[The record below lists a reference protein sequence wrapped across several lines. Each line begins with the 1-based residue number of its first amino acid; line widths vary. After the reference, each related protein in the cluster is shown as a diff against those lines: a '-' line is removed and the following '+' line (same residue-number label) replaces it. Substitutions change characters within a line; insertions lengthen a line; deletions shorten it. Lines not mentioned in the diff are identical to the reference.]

1 MGQSH
6 RTQKVADRIK
16 VVVAQLLE
24 TKIKDPR
31 LGFVT
36 VTDARVTGDLQNASI
51 FYTVFGD
58 DDQRAATAAALESAK
73 GVIRSA
79 VGRDLQ
85 TRITPTIEFFE
96 DGLPESA
103 KALDSLLDKVH
114 VLDAEVAQLRK
125 NASFPVYWYSDS
137 AMEPGFCNTSPM
149 AISLIKQRL
158 FSVLPQSPMIKK
170 AS

>member
-16 VVVAQLLE
+16 VVVAKQLE

-58 DDQRAATAAALESAK
+58 EDQRAATAAALESAK

-79 VGRDLQ
+79 VGRELQ
-85 TRITPTIEFFE
+85 TRITPSIEFFE

-114 VLDAEVAQLRK
+114 QLDAQVAELRK
-125 NASFPVYWYSDS
+125 GATPIAGDAPYKHD
-137 AMEPGFCNTSPM
+137 
-149 AISLIKQRL
+149 Q
-158 FSVLPQSPMIKK
+158 
-170 AS
+170 

>member
-16 VVVAQLLE
+16 VVVAQQLE

-58 DDQRAATAAALESAK
+58 DDQRASTAAALESAK

-79 VGRDLQ
+79 VGRELQ
-85 TRITPTIEFFE
+85 TRITPSIEFFE

-114 VLDAEVAQLRK
+114 KLDAEVANLRK
-125 NASFPVYWYSDS
+125 GATPIAGDAPYKHD
-137 AMEPGFCNTSPM
+137 
-149 AISLIKQRL
+149 Q
-158 FSVLPQSPMIKK
+158 
-170 AS
+170 

>member
-1 MGQSH
+1 VGQSH
-6 RTQKVADRIK
+6 RSQKVADRIK
-16 VVVAQLLE
+16 VVVAQQLE

-58 DDQRAATAAALESAK
+58 EDQRAATAAALESAK

-79 VGRDLQ
+79 VGRELQ
-85 TRITPTIEFFE
+85 TRITPSIEFFE

-103 KALDSLLDKVH
+103 KALDTLLDKVH
-114 VLDAEVAQLRK
+114 QLDAEVANLRK
-125 NASFPVYWYSDS
+125 GATPIAGDDPYKHD
-137 AMEPGFCNTSPM
+137 
-149 AISLIKQRL
+149 
-158 FSVLPQSPMIKK
+158 
-170 AS
+170 

>member
-1 MGQSH
+1 LGNSH
-6 RTQKVADRIK
+6 RSQKVADRIK

-51 FYTVFGD
+51 FYTVLGGD
-58 DDQRAATAAALESAK
+58 DERAATAAALESAK

-79 VGRDLQ
+79 VGKDLG
-85 TRITPTIEFFE
+85 TRITPSLEFIL

-103 KALDSLLDKVH
+103 QALDSLLARVH
-114 VLDAEVAQLRK
+114 ELDAEVARARE
-125 NASFPVYWYSDS
+125 NAKPVVEDAYKVPRVVEDK
-137 AMEPGFCNTSPM
+137 FNN
-149 AISLIKQRL
+149 
-158 FSVLPQSPMIKK
+158 
-170 AS
+170 

>member
-1 MGQSH
+1 
-6 RTQKVADRIK
+6 
-16 VVVAQLLE
+16 VVVAQQLE

-58 DDQRAATAAALESAK
+58 EDQRAATAAALESAK

-79 VGRDLQ
+79 VGRELQ
-85 TRITPTIEFFE
+85 TRITPSIEFFE

-114 VLDAEVAQLRK
+114 QLDAQVAELRK
-125 NASFPVYWYSDS
+125 GATPIAGDAPYKHD
-137 AMEPGFCNTSPM
+137 
-149 AISLIKQRL
+149 Q
-158 FSVLPQSPMIKK
+158 
-170 AS
+170 